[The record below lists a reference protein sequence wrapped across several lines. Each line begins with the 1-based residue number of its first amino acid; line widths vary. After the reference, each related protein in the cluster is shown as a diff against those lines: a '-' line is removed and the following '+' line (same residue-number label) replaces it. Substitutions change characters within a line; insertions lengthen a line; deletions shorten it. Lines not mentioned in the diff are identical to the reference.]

1 MIVSILRDLWLH
13 KLRSFLALFCIAWGM
28 IIVVLL
34 LALSDGFYQTSQ
46 KNILSLLD
54 GTFFIWAG
62 KSTKNYDGYPA
73 GRAIKVKA
81 AQVLHF
87 NQAFPAIRL
96 MSPIFFNNSSVG
108 YQDKQ
113 MDLKIA
119 GVSPDFRL
127 LRKIN
132 LMQNGRFINP
142 IDIQTHARVIILGYK
157 AKQELLGDADALG
170 KQVMVNRVLFTVI
183 GVIEPP
189 YKNAYNFHNK
199 GCLIPYT
206 TAMSLWGDQDVSF
219 FVLFP
224 DPALDAGIVKKDIQ
238 FYFSEKLHFDP
249 SDENA
254 LNIFDTTKFF
264 KFFQYF
270 FLAIRLFF
278 GFCGCMTLGVGAL
291 SVANMMFLI
300 VNERTSEI
308 GIRMAVGAKTYHI
321 MRQIMLETFLIV
333 MLGGAIGFLFALS
346 VLWVLSF
353 LPLPAWLGTPTLS
366 FGSAF
371 VAAFILALFGLLA
384 GYFPA
389 KRAANMDPV
398 QAIGYAP

>member
-1 MIVSILRDLWLH
+1 MSILRDLWLH

-34 LALSDGFYQTSQ
+34 LALSDGFYQASQ

-54 GTFFIWAG
+54 GTFFVWAG
-62 KSTKNYDGYPA
+62 KSTKNYEGYPA
-73 GRAIKVKA
+73 GRLIKVKA
-81 AQVLHF
+81 AQVLYF
-87 NQAFPAIRL
+87 SQAFPAIRL
-96 MSPIFFNNSSVG
+96 MSPIFFNRSLVS

-113 MDLKIA
+113 MNLRIA
-119 GVSPDFRL
+119 GVSPDFQL

-132 LMQNGRFINP
+132 LMPKGRFINL
-142 IDIQTHARVIILGYK
+142 IDVQTQARVIILGYK
-157 AKQELLGDADALG
+157 SKQELFGDEVDAIG
-170 KQVMVNRVLFTVI
+170 KQVAINRVLFTVI

-206 TAMSLWGDQDVSF
+206 TAMSLWGNQDVNF

-224 DPALDAGIVKKDIQ
+224 DPALDSVTVKRDIQ
-238 FYFSEKLHFDP
+238 FYFSKKLHFDP
-249 SDENA
+249 SDDNA
-254 LNIFDTTKFF
+254 LSIFDTTKFF
-264 KFFQYF
+264 KFFRYF

-278 GFCGCMTLGVGAL
+278 GFCGCMTLGVGVL
-291 SVANMMFLI
+291 SVTNMMFLI

-321 MRQIMLETFLIV
+321 MRQIMLETFVIV

-346 VLWVLSF
+346 VLGGLSF

-366 FGSAF
+366 LSSAF
-371 VAAFILALFGLLA
+371 AAAFILALFGLLS

-389 KRAANMDPV
+389 KRAARMDPV
-398 QAIGYAP
+398 QAIGYTA